1 MGTGEPQ
8 PSRKA
13 AKVPLLIRDW
23 GLGGYGIMKKLLY
36 LVIFSLLG
44 LPIFSASLEEFID
57 QELAASIKAAAE
69 PVTELQMKNP
79 NPRLMPKHEE
89 LQRFVRETLR
99 SLEPN
104 ILVETLSLYRRP
116 QSSRQTTDTTGWSCD
131 EQTGLFNQLLAISTL
146 TGIQYYSESRKAM
159 RIFYESSTVIDDP
172 VRKKSMPDP
181 TFAICPDSL
190 TLYARQKDLTFGDN
204 IYRFEYHT
212 GADIIFFSQ
221 ENLSSMN
228 LGIIPAIGKNKFR
241 TVMAVIDAEDTL
253 LLYSAAMAKT
263 ASVPGM
269 GDRIGSSFTNRVKA
283 ILKWFVGRA
292 DKVFG

>member
-1 MGTGEPQ
+1 
-8 PSRKA
+8 
-13 AKVPLLIRDW
+13 
-23 GLGGYGIMKKLLY
+23 MKKLLY
-36 LVIFSLLG
+36 LFIFSLLS
-44 LPIFSASLEEFID
+44 LPVFGASLEDFVD
-57 QELAASIKAAAE
+57 QGMAASLRAAPE

-79 NPRLMPKHEE
+79 GPRLLPRHGE

-99 SLEPN
+99 GLEPN
-104 ILVETLSLYRRP
+104 ILVETLSIYQRP
-116 QSSRQTTDTTGWSCD
+116 QSSQKTSDLAGWNRD

-159 RIFYESSTVIDDP
+159 RTFYESSMVIDDP
-172 VRKKSMPDP
+172 AKKKPLPDP
-181 TFAICPDSL
+181 SFAVRPDSL
-190 TLYARQKDLTFGDN
+190 SLYARQKDLTFGDN

-221 ENLSSMN
+221 ENISSMN

-241 TVMAVIDAEDTL
+241 TVMAVIDAGDSL
-253 LLYSAAMAKT
+253 LIYGAAMAKT

-269 GDRIGSSFTNRVKA
+269 ADRIGSSFTNRVKA